1 MSETAVRRTMARRPT
16 VVLGAMLM
24 SVTIAGCATATT
36 PADPTTSSVPS
47 TPVETPTANET
58 PTPTPTVDAGDVSTW
73 VVSETGMG
81 PIELGTGFDEARAE
95 VPAWTVEDACSW
107 TAFWNDQEGSLT
119 AYLAEDSEARDGVTT
134 IDVAALTDT
143 VEPSDA
149 PRTAE
154 GVGVGSTRDDVEQAY
169 PDAVEQTATIGGAS
183 LLRVQG
189 TIFFTFQP
197 GSETVDAI
205 TVTSLDEPPY
215 EVCA

>member
-1 MSETAVRRTMARRPT
+1 MNRTTVRSTMTAA
-16 VVLGAMLM
+16 GALLTAIMM
-24 SVTIAGCATATT
+24 TGCATAQPPATQSSPPQPAAT
-36 PADPTTSSVPS
+36 SSTSPSSSSPEPMADAADP
-47 TPVETPTANET
+47 
-58 PTPTPTVDAGDVSTW
+58 STW
-73 VVSETGMG
+73 TVSDTGVG
-81 PIELGTGFDEARAE
+81 PIALGADFDEALAA
-95 VPAWTVEDACSW
+95 VPDWAVTEGCDW
-107 TAFWNDQEGSLT
+107 TASWNAPEKAVTG
-119 AYLAEDSEARDGVTT
+119 YFAEDSEARDGVTT

-215 EVCA
+215 EACA